1 MSRSKFTVLEKL
13 NLIEDYQQS
22 GLPRAIYE
30 RQHGIGKDTLRSW
43 LKKELNTLITT
54 NVQHKETASLQM
66 NTGMKPLR
74 NRFNFLL
81 FHLSI

>member
-13 NLIEDYQQS
+13 VEEGIEYF
-22 GLPRAIYE
+22 
-30 RQHGIGKDTLRSW
+30 
-43 LKKELNTLITT
+43 TT
-54 NVQHKETASLQM
+54 TVQHKETASLQM